1 MIKQIEQIFDCK
13 TGKVSFVETEIDE
26 TLIPQSEP
34 IQEPTIEEKVEQMQ
48 TTLSTV
54 VETLAEIVGVV

>member
-1 MIKQIEQIFDCK
+1 MKILATDNL
-13 TGKVSFVETEIDE
+13 TGITKEVEVDE

-34 IQEPTIEEKVEQMQ
+34 TPIEPTIEEKIEQMQ

-54 VETLAEIVGVV
+54 VDTLAEIVGVE

>member
-1 MIKQIEQIFDCK
+1 MKILATDNL
-13 TGKVSFVETEIDE
+13 TGITKEVEVDE
-26 TLIPQSEP
+26 TLILQPIET